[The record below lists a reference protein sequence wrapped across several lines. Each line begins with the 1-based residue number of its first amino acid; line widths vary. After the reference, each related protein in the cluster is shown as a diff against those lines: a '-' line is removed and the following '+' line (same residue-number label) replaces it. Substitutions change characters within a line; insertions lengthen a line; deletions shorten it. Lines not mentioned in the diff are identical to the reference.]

1 MINDVQVF
9 SNGKI
14 DLPVK
19 EVGGQVYFEAKAAA
33 IGLGISQIK
42 NGKVYVRWENVSK
55 YLSQHVGKGDWIT
68 EPQFYKL
75 AFKASN
81 EVAEKFQDWVAS
93 EVLPAIRK
101 HGMYAT
107 AKTIDQMLAD
117 PDSMIKVLTELKKE
131 REGRLIAEQRVN
143 ELTPKASY
151 YDLVLKNKSLV
162 TITQIAKD
170 YGMSGR
176 EMNSKLHDLKVQYK
190 QGSTWLLYSEY
201 QKTGWTQSET
211 VMVLRKD
218 GTQKAVL
225 QTKWTQKGRLG
236 LYELLKEN
244 GVLPLIERDDI
255 DQKARLIKIW
265 NYGKKTEYNG
275 HTFDSLKEL
284 DFYKRFCEQYDND
297 SDSKF
302 IVKVHPSYDIV
313 DKFELDPGLKIRGA
327 RYTPDM
333 VVEDRH
339 GNLKHVYDVKNG
351 FTSYG
356 VDAAAK
362 LRFKLFTKRY
372 GIPVEAVVVR
382 KNDFKVK
389 VYGMTKKTKEHVF
402 EDINYNWREAL

>member
-1 MINDVQVF
+1 MNNDVQVF

-19 EVGGQVYFEAKAAA
+19 EVGGQVYFEAEAAA
-33 IGLGISQIK
+33 IGLGIYLEK
-42 NGKVYVRWENVSK
+42 NGTQYVRWERVRK
-55 YLSQHVGKGDWIT
+55 YLNSPQVEKGDWIT

-93 EVLPAIRK
+93 EVLPSIRK
-101 HGMYAT
+101 HGAYAT
-107 AKTIDQMLAD
+107 PQTIESILAN
-117 PDSMIKVLTELKKE
+117 PDYGIKLLQALKEERSKKEQALQEASKE

-176 EMNSKLHDLKVQYK
+176 EMNAKLHDLKVQYK

-211 VMVLRKD
+211 VMVWRKD
-218 GTQKAVL
+218 GSQKAVL

-244 GVLPLIERDDI
+244 GILPLIERDDI
-255 DQKARLIKIW
+255 
-265 NYGKKTEYNG
+265 
-275 HTFDSLKEL
+275 
-284 DFYKRFCEQYDND
+284 
-297 SDSKF
+297 
-302 IVKVHPSYDIV
+302 
-313 DKFELDPGLKIRGA
+313 
-327 RYTPDM
+327 
-333 VVEDRH
+333 
-339 GNLKHVYDVKNG
+339 
-351 FTSYG
+351 
-356 VDAAAK
+356 
-362 LRFKLFTKRY
+362 
-372 GIPVEAVVVR
+372 
-382 KNDFKVK
+382 
-389 VYGMTKKTKEHVF
+389 
-402 EDINYNWREAL
+402 